1 MRKRYLEL
9 TETEMGT
16 LQEGRHH
23 HPQFQFRDRCHCL
36 LLSHQGHDVS
46 SLMAVFKVS
55 RLTIYH
61 WLNRWRDFGLRG
73 LYNQVGQ
80 GRPSILTE
88 ADVQQVKQ
96 RVRENRQQLKEVR
109 AQLKTDLAK
118 DFSDKTLKR
127 FLKSLVANG
136 AVTAKASRPPRTPR
150 PIKSKPNA

>member
-9 TETEMGT
+9 TDVEVET

-46 SLMAVFKVS
+46 SLMAIFKVS
-55 RLTIYH
+55 RITIYH
-61 WLNRWRDFGLRG
+61 WLNRWRDQGLRG
-73 LYNQVGQ
+73 LYNGIGQ
-80 GRPSILTE
+80 GRPSILTQ
-88 ADVQQVKQ
+88 ADAEVVKQ

-109 AQLKTDLAK
+109 TQLKTDLAK

-127 FLKSLVANG
+127 FLKSLVADG
-136 AVTAKASRPPRTPR
+136 AVTAKASNRPKTRKPTK
-150 PIKSKPNA
+150 IEPNA